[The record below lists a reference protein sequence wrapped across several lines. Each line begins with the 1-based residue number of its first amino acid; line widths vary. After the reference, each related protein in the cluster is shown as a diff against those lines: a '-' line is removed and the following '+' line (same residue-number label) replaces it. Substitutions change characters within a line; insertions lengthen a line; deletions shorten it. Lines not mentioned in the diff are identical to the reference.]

1 MEMVL
6 RRLQRYLLEPVNAL
20 THLAGAIVAA
30 AGLAWLI
37 ALSRDEPGKMA
48 SVAAY
53 GVTLLALLV
62 TSTLFHG
69 IKLPERKRMWLNR
82 LDHVAIFALIA
93 GTYTPIAYNL
103 FPQGWRW
110 QFLAVV
116 WLIALAGAVYK
127 LFSSRI
133 HGLFNVSVYPA
144 LSWAGV
150 LPALVAGREG
160 VEWAP
165 LEGMWL
171 LLLGGLFF
179 MIGFM
184 IYYRKRP
191 DPWPGLF
198 GHHEIWHLCVLGGS
212 ACHFMF
218 MLYFVIPAG

>member
-1 MEMVL
+1 MVL

-20 THLAGAIVAA
+20 THLAGAILAA

-37 ALSRDEPGKMA
+37 LLSRNEPGKMA
-48 SVAAY
+48 SLAVY
-53 GVTLLALLV
+53 GVTLLALFV

-69 IKLPERKRMWLNR
+69 IKLPERRRMWLNR

-110 QFLAVV
+110 QFLAIV
-116 WLIALAGAVYK
+116 WLIALTGAAYK

-144 LSWAGV
+144 LGWAGV
-150 LPALVAGREG
+150 LPALIAGG
-160 VEWAP
+160 GGSEWAP
-165 LEGMWL
+165 LQGMWL

-191 DPWPGLF
+191 DPWPGVF

-212 ACHFMF
+212 ACHFLF
-218 MLYFVIPAG
+218 MLYYVIPAR